1 MTTEEMIKA
10 LEADG
15 FKVERPQPKGPVMEP
30 EDEARYWFAFP
41 FGKVLNLQYQ
51 DGNEGDDL
59 YCESCRIFHTEAE
72 AEERNEQ
79 GAKGEWR
86 MIHVPTEWQRFY
98 REVLNAP
105 PYGDPSWTLGDFT
118 DQFFGSLMP

>member
-30 EDEARYWFAFP
+30 EEGKKYWVAYTTGVFQETYLNSAISDRLHKEA
-41 FGKVLNLQYQ
+41 G
-51 DGNEGDDL
+51 
-59 YCESCRIFHTEAE
+59 RIFHTEAE

-105 PYGDPSWTLGDFT
+105 PHGDPSWTIGDFT
-118 DQFFGSLMP
+118 DEFFNSLMR